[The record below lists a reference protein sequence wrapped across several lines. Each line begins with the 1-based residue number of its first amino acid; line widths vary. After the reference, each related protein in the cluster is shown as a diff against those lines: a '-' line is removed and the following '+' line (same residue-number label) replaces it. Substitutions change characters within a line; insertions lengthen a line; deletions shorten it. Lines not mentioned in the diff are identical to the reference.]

1 MKHVLAAA
9 FVIGLAGLAHA
20 QGGFGGKGDMR
31 DRERIPWVRGG
42 IDRAVSGGADAL
54 SPQEKRRLKAQ
65 GAEPSD
71 KKYIFV
77 YIRGTKEETTE
88 PREVAN
94 CADAVDAARSAWL
107 FVLVD
112 FDAENVWQKSWGI
125 KSGPACL
132 GCDIYGND
140 FVKLPGLSI
149 DIIRTVI
156 KSTPD
161 QVQKY
166 EAKLKYDFQKASDTV
181 KTDEDKGA
189 KLFVDI
195 CLFGKT
201 GYKEVGESHTK
212 LTELTE
218 NSLRKVELATAVSP
232 EMGVDYLEDLVKI
245 YRVTSPGV
253 KAEVMLA
260 LLEHARGN
268 VQPAVQRLLK
278 ILKYDVRTLKAEIE
292 LAQKALDEISRAGDL
307 KIEAAL
313 AGDKAVA
320 KEILRKLAKDYA
332 GTEAAKHAADASK

>member
-1 MKHVLAAA
+1 MKHALTAA

-20 QGGFGGKGDMR
+20 QGGFGGGGGMR

-42 IDRAVSGGADAL
+42 MDRAVSGGVDAL
-54 SPQEKRRLKAQ
+54 SPQQRRLLKAQ
-65 GAEPSD
+65 GTEPSD

-77 YIRGTKEETTE
+77 YVRGTKEETTE

-94 CADAVDAARSAWL
+94 CADAVDAARGAWL

-112 FDAENVWQKSWGI
+112 FDPENLWQKSWGI
-125 KSGPACL
+125 KTGPACL
-132 GCDIYGND
+132 GCDIFGND
-140 FVKLPGLSI
+140 FLKFPGLSI
-149 DIIRTVI
+149 DIIRTVV
-156 KSTPD
+156 KGTPAE
-161 QVQKY
+161 VQKY
-166 EAKLKYDFQKASDTV
+166 EAKLKYDFQKASDLV
-181 KTDEDKGA
+181 KTDEEKGA

-218 NSLRKVELATAVSP
+218 SSLRKGELATAVSP
-232 EMGVDYLEDLVKI
+232 EMGVDYLEDLVKV
-245 YRVTSPGV
+245 YRATSPGV

-268 VQPAVQRLLK
+268 VQPAIQRLLK
-278 ILKYDVRTLKAEIE
+278 VLKYDARSLKSEIE
-292 LAQKALDEISRAGDL
+292 SAQKALDEISKAGDL
-307 KIEAAL
+307 KIDAAL

-320 KEILRKLAKDYA
+320 KEILRKLARDYA

>member
-1 MKHVLAAA
+1 MKQALTAA

-20 QGGFGGKGDMR
+20 QGGFGGR
-31 DRERIPWVRGG
+31 ADRERIPWLRGG
-42 IDRAVSGGADAL
+42 MDRAVSGSPDNL
-54 SPQEKRRLKAQ
+54 SPFEKRRLKSQ
-65 GAEPSD
+65 GIEPSE

-94 CADAVDAARSAWL
+94 CADAVEASRSAWY
-107 FVLVD
+107 FVLLD
-112 FDAENVWQKSWGI
+112 FDPENAYQKAWGF
-125 KSGPACL
+125 KSGPACI
-132 GCDIYGND
+132 GCDIFGND
-140 FVKLPGLSI
+140 FVKFPGLTI
-149 DIIRTVI
+149 DIIRTVL
-156 KSTPD
+156 KTTPD

-181 KTDEDKGA
+181 KSDEEKGA

-195 CLFGKT
+195 CLLGKT

-218 NSLRKVELATAVSP
+218 SSLRKGELATAVSP
-232 EMGVDYLEDLVKI
+232 EMGVDYLEDLVKV
-245 YRVTSPGV
+245 YRATSPGV

-268 VQPAVQRLLK
+268 VQPAIQRLLK
-278 ILKYDVRTLKAEIE
+278 VLKYDARSLKSEIE
-292 LAQKALDEISRAGDL
+292 SAQKALDEISKAGDA
-307 KIEAAL
+307 KIDSAL
-313 AGDKAVA
+313 AGDRAVA

-332 GTEAAKHAADASK
+332 GTDAGKHAADASK